1 MKNKQF
7 SILLFLFFFLGGTM
21 VADDL
26 GIVETRLIE
35 EANNTYVL
43 EVDVPPNL
51 LNTIQTPILPT
62 RCSFIGEPEHIAI
75 GPTVVVRY
83 RFTSG
88 NKPLQARDDILLFWQ
103 RTGIVLTA
111 YWLDGTSKRVFVNRD
126 LTGIQVPISILK
138 EVVITNKTIAQKSI
152 ENAFDDLKS
161 NWLLYVLLLLA
172 CVLVGT
178 NRQFIRLI
186 FAFVVGQGLS
196 LVATD
201 FGITT
206 FFSNGIHF
214 MLAFT
219 ILGIFLAIVYKKTT
233 VIRFW
238 PVLLLLGLWHGLA
251 YGGISFNQ
259 PVELSQMQQIMV
271 RFSYNFIIA
280 IAFFIVGIVFM
291 ILRSFFKKK
300 IEKTKMIYVV
310 GGLSVA
316 LLVLQLPEIL
326 SPKIKIE
333 TTELPTISASI
344 GVNKTATIASKRV
357 EMENPLEGFVTV
369 TPFEIR
375 CEWLVRAKDLQPE
388 TALSKDSIHVIAIKT
403 QEDFVTTILNR
414 IKENTALI
422 CDGEKLEVSYTNTD
436 FVSVG
441 NYGVTTRQTPIV
453 EILDEAVV
461 GITLA
466 YAVNEA
472 PENVSLKL
480 NETLQQGV
488 DVPIAFTDP
497 WGTTPSKLTADTDE
511 VSWERRMAGFRRPT
525 IKAVAMVQP
534 TWPVGSLI
542 CLVLAVFLMF
552 FVKKGRLATYKKGI
566 SMLLVLVSITVY
578 PFARIPVSRALSKS
592 VVSEKESSNMLHQL
606 LTNIYQAFDYRSEEA
621 IYDQLAISATGDELT
636 SIYLEQLSAME
647 LEERGGARAS
657 VDNVEVLEIREIVP
671 FEGGFKM
678 NASWVVS
685 GSVSHFG
692 HIHYRKN
699 RYDAWVYVIPDNG
712 VWKISGMEVQEKE
725 RIL

>member
-7 SILLFLFFFLGGTM
+7 LILLFLFFFFGGNV

-62 RCSFIGEPEHIAI
+62 RCNFIGEPEQIEI
-75 GPTVVVRY
+75 GQTVVVRY

-88 NKPLQARDDILLFWQ
+88 NKPLQAKDNILLFWQ

-138 EVVITNKTIAQKSI
+138 EVVVTNKIIAQKSI
-152 ENAFDDLKS
+152 KNAFNELKN

-186 FAFVVGQGLS
+186 FAFIVGQGLS

-201 FGITT
+201 FGFTT
-206 FFSNGIHF
+206 FFSNGMHF
-214 MLAFT
+214 MLAFV
-219 ILGIFLAIVYKKTT
+219 ILLMFIAIVYKKTT
-233 VIRFW
+233 SIRFW
-238 PVLLLLGLWHGLA
+238 PVLLIVGLWHGLA
-251 YGGISFNQ
+251 YAGISFDQ
-259 PVELSQMQQIMV
+259 PVTLSTVQQILV
-271 RFSYNFIIA
+271 RFSYNSVFD
-280 IAFFIVGIVFM
+280 IVFIGAGFVLM
-291 ILRSFFKKK
+291 MSRSSVKRY
-300 IEKTKMIYVV
+300 IEKSRMIYVV

-316 LLVLQLPEIL
+316 LLLLQLPAIL
-326 SPKIKIE
+326 SPQIKTE
-333 TTELPTISASI
+333 TKELPTISASI
-344 GVNKTATIASKRV
+344 GVNKSATIASKRI
-357 EMENPLEGFVTV
+357 EMQNPLEGFVTV

-375 CEWLVRAKDLQPE
+375 CEWLVRVKDLDPE
-388 TALSKDSIHVIAIKT
+388 TVLSEDGIPVIPIGSQEVFINSILKT
-403 QEDFVTTILNR
+403 IDD
-414 IKENTALI
+414 NTSLI
-422 CDGEKLEVSYTNTD
+422 CDGEKLVVSYTNTD

-441 NYGVTTRQTPIV
+441 NYGVTTRQKPIV
-453 EILDEAVV
+453 EVLDEAVV

-466 YAVNEA
+466 YAVKDA
-472 PENVSLKL
+472 PETVSLKL
-480 NETLQQGV
+480 NKALQKGV
-488 DVPIAFTDP
+488 EVPVAFTDP
-497 WGTTPSKLTADTDE
+497 WGTMPNKITPNNAE
-511 VSWERRMAGFRRPT
+511 ISWNRRMAGFRRPT
-525 IKAVAMVQP
+525 IKAVKIVQP
-534 TWPVGSLI
+534 TWPVTSLF
-542 CLVLAVFLMF
+542 CVLLAFVLWF
-552 FVKKGRLATYKKGI
+552 FVKKGRLGKYKVAL
-566 SMLLVLVSITVY
+566 SMLLILISIGVY
-578 PFARIPVSRALSKS
+578 PFARIPVSTALSKS

-636 SIYLEQLSAME
+636 TIYLEQLSAME

-657 VDNVEVLEIREIVP
+657 VDNVEVLSIGEIVP
-671 FEGGFKM
+671 VENGFKM
-678 NASWVVS
+678 DASWVVS

-699 RYDAWVYVIPDNG
+699 RYNAWVYVVPDNG
-712 VWKISGMEVQEKE
+712 SWKISGMEVQEKE